1 MTGIVEKIT
10 QEHPC
15 FSLDRP
21 NNKGRIH
28 LPVSPGCNIECKFCD
43 RKISA
48 TEQRP
53 GVTAQVIS
61 PLEALEVV
69 RKSLALAPEITVAG
83 VAGPGEALAT
93 PYALETFRLIGKEFP
108 RLIKC
113 MSTNGLLLEDSAD
126 EIINAGLNTLTVTV
140 NEVYPNEQAMICGRI
155 RYRGEVYEGTDA
167 ARLLISKQLAG
178 IQKIKTAGITIKVNT
193 VLVSGINDSHIADIA
208 KAVREAG
215 ADLYNI
221 IPLIPRYEMSNNA
234 PPSCSQIDKARIE
247 AEKYIQVF
255 RHCQHCR
262 ADAVGVPGGK
272 DYGERIYLN
281 RVSQSNTF
289 SHG

>member
-1 MTGIVEKIT
+1 MTAIT
-10 QEHPC
+10 EILSEHPC

-43 RKISA
+43 RKINA
-48 TEQRP
+48 TENRP
-53 GVTAQVIS
+53 GVTAQVIT
-61 PLEALEVV
+61 PLEALETV
-69 RKSLALAPEITVAG
+69 RKALALAPEITVAG
-83 VAGPGEALAT
+83 IAGPGEALAT

-126 EIINAGLNTLTVTV
+126 EVINAGVNTLTVTV
-140 NEVYPNEQAMICGRI
+140 NEVYPAEQALICGGI
-155 RYRGEVYEGTDA
+155 RYKDEVYEGTQA
-167 ARLLISKQLAG
+167 AGLLISKQLAG
-178 IQKIKTAGITIKVNT
+178 IRRIKAAGITVKVNT
-193 VLVSGINDSHIADIA
+193 VLVPGINDSHIADIA

-221 IPLIPRYEMSNNA
+221 IPLIPRHEMSNNA
-234 PPSCSQIDKARIE
+234 PPSCLQIDKARTE
-247 AEKYIQVF
+247 AEKYIRVF

>member
-1 MTGIVEKIT
+1 MTTATDILA
-10 QEHPC
+10 EHPC

-28 LPVSPGCNIECKFCD
+28 LPVSPGCNIECKFCE
-43 RKISA
+43 RKINA

-53 GVTAQVIS
+53 GITSQVIS
-61 PLEALEVV
+61 PEEALEVV
-69 RKSLALAPEITVAG
+69 RKSLALAPEISVAG
-83 VAGPGEALAT
+83 IAGPGEALAT
-93 PYALETFRLIGKEFP
+93 PYALETFRLIGGEFP

-113 MSTNGLLLEDSAD
+113 MSTNGLLLDDLAD
-126 EIINAGLNTLTVTV
+126 EVIDAGVNTLTVTI
-140 NEVYPNEQAMICGRI
+140 NEVYPEAQALICGRI
-155 RYRGEVYEGTDA
+155 HYKGKAYEGTEA
-167 ARLLISKQLAG
+167 AGLLISRQLAG
-178 IQKIKTAGITIKVNT
+178 IRKIKAAGITIKVNT
-193 VLVSGINDSHIADIA
+193 VLVPGINESHIADIA

-221 IPLIPRYEMSNNA
+221 IPLIPRFEMSNT
-234 PPSCSQIDKARIE
+234 PSPSCSQIDKARTE
-247 AEKYIQVF
+247 AEKHIRVF

-272 DYGERIYLN
+272 DYGDQIYLN
-281 RVSQSNTF
+281 RASHSGTF

>member
-1 MTGIVEKIT
+1 MTAMTETII

-43 RKISA
+43 RKINT

-61 PLEALEVV
+61 PQEALEVV
-69 RKSLALAPEITVAG
+69 RKSLDLSPEITVIG
-83 VAGPGEALAT
+83 IAGPGEALAT
-93 PYALETFRLIGKEFP
+93 PYALETFHLIGKEFP
-108 RLIKC
+108 GLIKC
-113 MSTNGLLLEDSAD
+113 MSTNGLLLEDLAD
-126 EIINAGLNTLTVTV
+126 EIINAGVNTLTVTV
-140 NEVYPNEQAMICGRI
+140 NEIYPNKQAQICGRI
-155 RYRGEVYEGTDA
+155 RYKGEVYEGTEA
-167 ARLLISKQLAG
+167 ARLLISRQIAG
-178 IQKIKTAGITIKVNT
+178 IRRIRAAGIMIKVNT
-193 VLVSGINDSHIADIA
+193 VLVPGINDTHIADIA
-208 KAVREAG
+208 QAVHEAG

-221 IPLIPRYEMSNNA
+221 IPLIPQHEMSDNT
-234 PPSCSQIDKARIE
+234 PPSCFQIDKARTE
-247 AEKYIQVF
+247 AEKYIRVF

-272 DYGERIYLN
+272 DYGERIYLD
-281 RVSQSNTF
+281 RVSHSATF

>member
-1 MTGIVEKIT
+1 MTATVETIK

-15 FSLDRP
+15 FSLGRP

-48 TEQRP
+48 AEQRP
-53 GVTAQVIS
+53 GVTAWVIS
-61 PLEALEVV
+61 PKEALEVV
-69 RKSLALAPEITVAG
+69 RKSLKLSPEITVVG

-93 PYALETFRLIGKEFP
+93 PYALETFRMIGKEFP
-108 RLIKC
+108 GLIKC

-140 NEVYPNEQAMICGRI
+140 NEVYPAEQALMCGRI
-155 RYRGEVYEGTDA
+155 RYRDEVYEGTEA
-167 ARLLISKQLAG
+167 ARLLISKQIAG
-178 IQKIKTAGITIKVNT
+178 IRRIKTAGITVKVNT
-193 VLVSGINDSHIADIA
+193 VLVPGINDAHIADIA
-208 KAVREAG
+208 QAVSEAG
-215 ADLYNI
+215 ADMYNI
-221 IPLIPRYEMSNNA
+221 IPLIPLHEMSNNA
-234 PPSCSQIDKARIE
+234 PPTCFQIDKARTE

-281 RVSQSNTF
+281 RLSHSATF

>member
-1 MTGIVEKIT
+1 MTAIT
-10 QEHPC
+10 EILAEHPC

-28 LPVSPGCNIECKFCD
+28 LPVSPGCNIECRFCD
-43 RKISA
+43 RKIN
-48 TEQRP
+48 TKENCP
-53 GVTAQVIS
+53 GVTALVIS
-61 PLEALEVV
+61 PQEALEVV
-69 RKSLALAPEITVAG
+69 KESLALAPEITVAG
-83 VAGPGEALAT
+83 IAGPGEALAT

-126 EIINAGLNTLTVTV
+126 EVINAGVNTLTVTI
-140 NEVYPNEQAMICGRI
+140 NEIYPAEQAQICGRI
-155 RYRGEVYEGTDA
+155 QYKDEMYEGTQA
-167 ARLLISKQLAG
+167 AGLLISKQLAG
-178 IQKIKTAGITIKVNT
+178 IRRINAAGIAVKVNT
-193 VLVSGINDSHIADIA
+193 VLVPGINDSHIADIA

-215 ADLYNI
+215 AGLYNI
-221 IPLIPRYEMSNNA
+221 IPLIPRHEMSNNA
-234 PPSCSQIDKARIE
+234 PPSCLQIDKARTE

-272 DYGERIYLN
+272 DYGKRIYMN
-281 RVSQSNTF
+281 RVSQNNTF

>member
-1 MTGIVEKIT
+1 MTAIAEVT
-10 QEHPC
+10 QKHPC
-15 FSLDRP
+15 FSVDRP

-43 RKISA
+43 RKINT
-48 TEQRP
+48 TEQCP

-69 RKSLALAPEITVAG
+69 RKSLALLPEITVVG
-83 VAGPGEALAT
+83 IAGPGEALAT

-108 RLIKC
+108 ALIRC
-113 MSTNGLLLEDSAD
+113 MSTNGLLLDDLAD
-126 EIINAGLNTLTVTV
+126 EVINAGVNTLTVTV
-140 NEVYPNEQAMICGRI
+140 NEIYPAEQARICARI
-155 RYRGEVYEGTDA
+155 RYKDKVYEGTDA

-178 IQKIKTAGITIKVNT
+178 IRRIKAAGILVKVNT
-193 VLVSGINDSHIADIA
+193 VLVPGINDGHIADIA
-208 KAVREAG
+208 RTVSEAG

-221 IPLIPRYEMSNNA
+221 IPLIPRHEMSNAA
-234 PPSCSQIDKARIE
+234 PPACFQIDKARVE
-247 AEKYIQVF
+247 AEKYIRVF

-281 RVSQSNTF
+281 RVSHSATF